1 MGGKTQKTQNFEAAL
16 AELEKVVADM
26 ESGQLTL
33 DDALAAYRR
42 GSELLQFCRQRLD
55 EAQQQVQILENGAL
69 RSFEAE
75 DEAGRDR

>member
-55 EAQQQVQILENGAL
+55 EAQQQVQMLENGAL

>member
-55 EAQQQVQILENGAL
+55 EAQQQVQILENGAF